1 MASTLA
7 DVLKEIDSIPVPNFV
22 VTKVIELAS
31 KPDVSA
37 AELTSIIEKDPNLT
51 VRIMK
56 LANSAYYGLP
66 QKITNLS
73 HAIMILGF
81 KTLRN
86 LVIGVYTHDAF
97 FSFKLETTK
106 VSSEDLW
113 WHLVSTAIATE
124 SVSNATGFINKEE
137 AFLAGM
143 LHDIGKVILAKLFP
157 KYVDALITLASARS
171 LTYEQAE
178 KEMEFPDHVFV
189 AKYLLEKWKFPE
201 IIRIP
206 VEFHHN
212 PGGVQ
217 DESFKDITAIV
228 HASDVISSILNQKA
242 AGNYTLPIMK
252 KEAWTYLKLNGTT
265 FLDMIK
271 STRESMKKSD
281 SFFRI

>member
-1 MASTLA
+1 MSGSLT

-22 VTKVIELAS
+22 VTKVIELVNR
-31 KPDVSA
+31 PDVSA
-37 AELTSIIEKDPNLT
+37 MELTQIIERDPNLSI
-51 VRIMK
+51 RIMK

-73 HAIMILGF
+73 HAVMILGF

-86 LVIGVYTHDAF
+86 LVIGVYAHDAF
-97 FSFKLETTK
+97 FSSKIDTQKT
-106 VSSEDLW
+106 SSDEMW

-124 SVSNATGFINKEE
+124 NVSNAVGYINKEE

-157 KYVDALITLASARS
+157 KYIDALITLASMKS

-201 IIRIP
+201 MIRIP
-206 VEFHHN
+206 IEYHHN
-212 PGGVQ
+212 PSGVE
-217 DESFKDITAIV
+217 DESFKDITYII
-228 HASDVISSILNQKA
+228 HASDIVSSILNQKA
-242 AGNYTLPIMK
+242 AGNYALPIMK
-252 KEAWTYLKLNGTT
+252 KGAWSYLKLNGTS
-265 FLDMIK
+265 FLDIIK
-271 STRESMKKSD
+271 STRDSMKKSE
-281 SFFRI
+281 SFFKI